1 MESNVMTQAAAMM
14 EGATAVS
21 ATWIETI
28 KELLATYG
36 MKLVAAIAV
45 FVIGRWLAK
54 QVAHGVRR
62 LMEKSKVDETL
73 ISFVGSLT
81 YMAALTFVIIATL
94 STLGIPTASAVAVLG
109 AAGLAVGLALQGSLA
124 NFASGVLMVAFHPFK
139 VGDFIEA
146 AGVSGTVKEIEIFNT
161 MLTTP
166 DNRLIILPNASVTG
180 SNIVNYSATG
190 KRRVDIVAGCGYG
203 DDIKQVEQVLMDI
216 LKQDERVLP
225 DPAPVVAL
233 SELADSS
240 VNFVVRPWVKTPD
253 YWDVKFDVTRAIKL
267 RFDAEKISIPFPQRD
282 VHIYQAE

>member
-1 MESNVMTQAAAMM
+1 MESNAMTQAAAMM

-21 ATWIETI
+21 VTWIETI

-62 LMEKSKVDETL
+62 LMEKSKLDETL

-216 LKQDERVLP
+216 LKQDERVLA

>member
-1 MESNVMTQAAAMM
+1 MESNVMTQAMAMM
-14 EGATAVS
+14 SGDAAVTS
-21 ATWIETI
+21 QWLETI
-28 KELLATYG
+28 KGLLATYG
-36 MKLVAAIAV
+36 IKLVAAVAV
-45 FVIGRWLAK
+45 FVLGRWLAK
-54 QVAHGVRR
+54 LVARLVRQV
-62 LMEKSKVDETL
+62 MEKAKLDETL
-73 ISFVGSLT
+73 ISFVASLT
-81 YMAALTFVIIATL
+81 YMGALTFVMIATL

-146 AGVSGTVKEIEIFNT
+146 AGVMGTVAEIEIFNT
-161 MLTTP
+161 KLTTP

-180 SNIVNYSATG
+180 GNIVNYSATG
-190 KRRVDIVAGCGYG
+190 RRRVDIVAGCGYG
-203 DDIKQVEQVLMDI
+203 DDIKQVEQVLRDI
-216 LKQDERVLP
+216 VAKDERVMA

-240 VNFVVRPWVKTPD
+240 VNFVVRPWVKTAD
-253 YWDVKFDVTRAIKL
+253 YWDVKFDMTRQIKL

>member
-1 MESNVMTQAAAMM
+1 MESNAMTQAAAMM

-21 ATWIETI
+21 VTWIETI

-62 LMEKSKVDETL
+62 LMEKSKLDETL

-161 MLTTP
+161 KLTTP

-216 LKQDERVLP
+216 LKQDERVLA